1 MDNRLTVLCRRML
14 LLFRILL
21 IGLPLFTIF
30 SWLFPVNDFSMTMY
44 FGPTIGH
51 SVNGDLKEALQKF
64 QWNNQIFGIAGAL
77 VSLLPL
83 LIGLYKL
90 IQLFKNYI
98 QGNIFTA
105 ANAKI
110 YGVLGYWCLL
120 SALLFQP
127 LSDALYSLAI
137 SINYPAG
144 HRYIA
149 FGFGNTNLTAI
160 ICGAFLII
168 VAHVMRIG
176 HKINEEQELTI

>member
-1 MDNRLTVLCRRML
+1 
-14 LLFRILL
+14 
-21 IGLPLFTIF
+21 
-30 SWLFPVNDFSMTMY
+30 MY

-120 SALLFQP
+120 SALIFF
-127 LSDALYSLAI
+127 
-137 SINYPAG
+137 N
-144 HRYIA
+144 H
-149 FGFGNTNLTAI
+149 
-160 ICGAFLII
+160 
-168 VAHVMRIG
+168 
-176 HKINEEQELTI
+176 

>member
-1 MDNRLTVLCRRML
+1 MDKKLITLCQRML
-14 LLFRILL
+14 LLFRFLL
-21 IGLPLFTIF
+21 IALPLIVLF
-30 SWLFPVNDFSMTMY
+30 SWAFPDNAFSMTMY
-44 FGPTIGH
+44 LGSTIGH
-51 SVNGDLKEALQKF
+51 SISGDLRTALQKF
-64 QWNNQIFGIAGAL
+64 QWNNKAFGIAGSL

-83 LIGLYKL
+83 LIGLHKL
-90 IQLFKNYI
+90 VQLFKNYI

-110 YGVLGYWCLL
+110 YGVLGYLCLS

-127 LSDALYSLAI
+127 FCDMLYSLAI

-160 ICGAFLII
+160 ICGAFLIVI
-168 VAHVMRIG
+168 AHVMRIG

>member
-1 MDNRLTVLCRRML
+1 MDNKLTILCRRML
-14 LLFRILL
+14 LLLRILL
-21 IGLPLFTIF
+21 IGLPLIMLF
-30 SWLFPVNDFSMTMY
+30 SWAFPDNAFSINAY

-51 SVNGDLKEALQKF
+51 SINGDLKAALQKF
-64 QWNNQIFGIAGAL
+64 QWNNKAFGIAGAL

-83 LIGLYKL
+83 LIGLHKL

-105 ANAKI
+105 TNAKI
-110 YGVLGYWCLL
+110 YGILGYLCLL

-127 LSDALYSLAI
+127 LCDVLYSLAI

-168 VAHVMRIG
+168 VAQVMRIG

>member
-1 MDNRLTVLCRRML
+1 MDNRLTVLCQRML

-21 IGLPLFTIF
+21 IGLPLFTTF
-30 SWLFPVNDFSMTMY
+30 SWIFPINDFSMTMY

-51 SVNGDLKEALQKF
+51 SINGDLKEALQKF
-64 QWNNQIFGIAGAL
+64 QWNNQAFGIAGAL

>member
-1 MDNRLTVLCRRML
+1 MDNKLTTLCRRML
-14 LLFRILL
+14 LLFRFLL
-21 IGLPLFTIF
+21 IALPLITVF
-30 SWLFPVNDFSMTMY
+30 SWAFPDNAFSINAY
-44 FGPTIGH
+44 FEPAIGH
-51 SVNGDLKEALQKF
+51 SITGDLRTVLQRF
-64 QWNNQIFGIAGAL
+64 QWNNKAFGIAGAL

-90 IQLFKNYI
+90 TQLFKNYI

-110 YGVLGYWCLL
+110 YGILGYLCLL

-127 LSDALYSLAI
+127 LCDVLYSLAI

-149 FGFGNTNLTAI
+149 FGFRNTNLTTI

-168 VAHVMRIG
+168 IAHVMRIG